1 MDADPRRPQLLDLL
15 MMESASRT
23 DGFRIQGADLDLLC
37 RLAGR
42 PPPDDHWGGDYEDNT
57 AYGNPIN
64 PTLDVDREV
73 FHGIFGD
80 YPDEVVTGPL
90 RLSTCEV
97 EALVRALRAVPPPL
111 SAEEIESALLHS
123 VVTTAESGSFH
134 RCRSSSPFQLP
145 LRDAVISTLS
155 LHIL

>member
-1 MDADPRRPQLLDLL
+1 

-97 EALVRALRAVPPPL
+97 EALVRSLRAVPPPL
-111 SAEEIESALLHS
+111 SAEEIESAPIALPATRQRRGLP
-123 VVTTAESGSFH
+123 H
-134 RCRSSSPFQLP
+134 RY
-145 LRDAVISTLS
+145 
-155 LHIL
+155 